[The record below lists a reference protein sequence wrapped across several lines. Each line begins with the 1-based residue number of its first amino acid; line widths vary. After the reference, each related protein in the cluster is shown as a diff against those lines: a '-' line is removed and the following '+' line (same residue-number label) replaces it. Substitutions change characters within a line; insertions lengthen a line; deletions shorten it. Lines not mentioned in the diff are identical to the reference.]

1 MVRWP
6 SGLRRKLGERVYREV
21 SWVRIPLSPPICLST
36 ILIMKYNKLIRDRI
50 PEIIKQKG
58 KVPLTHIA
66 DNGEYWQKLKEKL
79 KEEVDEFLKNAN
91 EEELADILE
100 VIYAI
105 CHFKKIDKKELEL
118 QRVKKAKERG
128 GFKEKII
135 LNETK

>member
-1 MVRWP
+1 
-6 SGLRRKLGERVYREV
+6 
-21 SWVRIPLSPPICLST
+21 
-36 ILIMKYNKLIRDRI
+36 MKYNKLIRDRI

-66 DNGEYWQKLKEKL
+66 GNGEYWQKLKEKL

-118 QRVKKAKERG
+118 RRVKKAKERG